1 MIHLVQSFFVSH
13 VIKANIELKISGGK
27 LVFFLGFIIIKGG
40 RLVFGVRN
48 MITTSL
54 ERRGSQ

>member
-1 MIHLVQSFFVSH
+1 VSH